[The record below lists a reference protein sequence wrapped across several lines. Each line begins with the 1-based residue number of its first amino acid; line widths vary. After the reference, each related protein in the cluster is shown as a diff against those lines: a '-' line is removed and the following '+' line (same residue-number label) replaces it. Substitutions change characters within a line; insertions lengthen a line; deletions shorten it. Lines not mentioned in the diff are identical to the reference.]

1 VPPITSPDL
10 SGRPRDLSV
19 ERQMV
24 APPDVLY
31 RAWTAGFDTW
41 FAAPGTL
48 LMRGEVDAVFFFET
62 QFDGERHPH
71 YGRFLALEPARHVE
85 LTWLTSS
92 TLGTET
98 VVTVE
103 LEPSGTGTLL
113 RLTHAGFPDDAL
125 RDRHADAW
133 PRVLE
138 HLDEQTAAR

>member
-1 VPPITSPDL
+1 VPPITSPEL
-10 SGRPRDLSV
+10 SGRPHDLAV
-19 ERQMV
+19 ERQIV

-62 QFDGERHPH
+62 QFEGERHPH
-71 YGRFLALEPARHVE
+71 YGRFLALELARRVE
-85 LTWLTSS
+85 MTWLTSS

-133 PRVLE
+133 PLVLE